1 MSAIIQSEPAI
12 SDMKLPFTSRP
23 ITLGLV
29 LLAISCSPLIIDQA
43 VSWMEHLIGKI
54 KSLSWSMEVDG
65 TTTPAAMRRH
75 EGQLACLD
83 CLRAKTAGLIV
94 ETTMLVNAG

>member
-1 MSAIIQSEPAI
+1 MSAIIQSELAI

-43 VSWMEHLIGKI
+43 VSSMEHLIGKI
-54 KSLSWSMEVDG
+54 KSLSRPMEVDG
-65 TTTPAAMRRH
+65 TTTASSDAAPR
-75 EGQLACLD
+75 GTISVFGLS
-83 CLRAKTAGLIV
+83 AGP
-94 ETTMLVNAG
+94 ECWPDSGNHDAR